1 MLIAFEADET
11 VQFMHQTAREFLIRT
26 IPDASKFQ
34 FEITDKAD
42 RTITTTLVRYLT
54 LCFTSPRMQDG
65 FSKISIWSPDDFRS
79 YAEYLNEWPLIEYT
93 FRYITDH
100 HDLGGPNEQV
110 SQLVTALI
118 RQLSDNQAAYFFG
131 SFINF
136 RFGHNYGNAFPV
148 NRYQETSENIIY
160 STLNAA
166 ADPKLPKLPYVVEA
180 LLLTCTQDAPHAQRK
195 TPLIISVQKGLASA
209 TQLLLD
215 ILDDKDTKDDSGRTA
230 LHYAVENGDKAIVQ
244 LLVKQGADTRIKDNS
259 EETALHI
266 AVNKL

>member
-1 MLIAFEADET
+1 
-11 VQFMHQTAREFLIRT
+11 MHQTAREFLIRT

-34 FEITDKAD
+34 FDITDKAD

-65 FSKISIWSPDDFRS
+65 FSKITSWSPDDFRS

-93 FRYITDH
+93 FRYIIDH
-100 HDLGGPNEQV
+100 HDLGGSKEDV
-110 SQLVTALI
+110 SLLVTALI
-118 RQLSDNQAAYFFG
+118 RQLADNQAAYFFA

-148 NRYQETSENIIY
+148 NGYQETSENIIY

-166 ADPKLPKLPYVVEA
+166 ADPKLPHVVEA
-180 LLLTCTQDAPHAQRK
+180 LLFTFIQNAPHAQRK
-195 TPLIISVQKGLASA
+195 TPLIISVQKGLTGA

-215 ILDDKDTKDDSGRTA
+215 RDDDKDTKDDSGRTA
-230 LHYAVENGDKAIVQ
+230 LHYAAENGDEAIVQ
-244 LLVKQGADTRIKDNS
+244 LLVEQGANKRIRDNS
-259 EETALHI
+259 KETALHI
-266 AVNKL
+266 VVTKL